1 MMSAGPAHHQLP
13 ITQAQIQQESHR
25 REAVNH
31 LAKLRSRKPTDKTL
45 PDGVEETLVGEG
57 DVAVA
62 YKKLRDFERRLDATM
77 SRKRLDIVD
86 SVSRN
91 AKRYKTL
98 RVWITNTVE
107 DQYWQN
113 NNFNVD
119 SFDFPSNLESTY
131 RVKIEGRLLDDDDDI
146 TKDEEDGDKMDTT
159 DDSTKTATKS
169 GAKPVPAKPGQ
180 RYRFS
185 HFFKAL
191 TVDFD
196 QPTASGRLPVDTTA
210 IEWKKP
216 ERTPAGSNLPASAD
230 FDELTFKRHGDE
242 NVNITINLYRHEDP
256 ERYELLPEL
265 SDVIDMTEATRQEAV
280 AGLFEYIKLMK
291 LQEDDEKRNFRCDDL
306 LQKLIGRES
315 GHIPQL
321 NEYVTPYL
329 RPLPPIKLPY
339 TIRMDQEFHS
349 APDAPKPTIYD
360 ILVSVDDPLRSKHL
374 VPFIH
379 NPSYAQ
385 TLREIHQLD
394 ESLAVLIQ
402 AVGDSKAKHTFLT
415 SMANDPVGF
424 VKNWLSSQ
432 KRDLE
437 VIMGEATRAGAAAE
451 DPVGDEWRR
460 GGKGSVWDTSNARES
475 VNVLLSKQ
483 GFTAG
488 HR

>member
-13 ITQAQIQQESHR
+13 MTQAQIQQESHR

-131 RVKIEGRLLDDDDDI
+131 RVKIEGRLLDDEDET
-146 TKDEEDGDKMDTT
+146 TKDDEDGDKMDTT
-159 DDSTKTATKS
+159 DDNIKAVTKP

-196 QPTASGRLPVDTTA
+196 QPTASGRIPVDTTS

-230 FDELTFKRHGDE
+230 FDELSFKRHGDE
-242 NVNITINLYRHEDP
+242 NVNITINLHRHEDP
-256 ERYELLPEL
+256 ERYELSPEL
-265 SDVIDMTEATRQEAV
+265 SDVIDMSEATRQEAV

-291 LQEDDEKRNFRCDDL
+291 LQEDDEKRNFRCDEL
-306 LQKLIGRES
+306 LQNLIGRES

-321 NEYVTPYL
+321 NEYVTPHL
-329 RPLPPIKLPY
+329 KPLPPIKLPY
-339 TIRMDQEFHS
+339 TIRVDQEFHS
-349 APDAPKPTIYD
+349 AADAPKPTVYD
-360 ILVSVDDPLRSKHL
+360 IRVSVDDPLRSKHL

-460 GGKGSVWDTSNARES
+460 GGKGSVWDSSNARES
-475 VNVLLSKQ
+475 VNLLLSKQ
-483 GFTAG
+483 AGGF
-488 HR
+488 R

>member
-1 MMSAGPAHHQLP
+1 MYLFFRDQSMTD
-13 ITQAQIQQESHR
+13 TQQ
-25 REAVNH
+25 
-31 LAKLRSRKPTDKTL
+31 
-45 PDGVEETLVGEG
+45 
-57 DVAVA
+57 
-62 YKKLRDFERRLDATM
+62 
-77 SRKRLDIVD
+77 
-86 SVSRN
+86 
-91 AKRYKTL
+91 RYKTL

-131 RVKIEGRLLDDDDDI
+131 RVKIEGRLLDDEDET

-159 DDSTKTATKS
+159 EDNAKTATKS

-196 QPTASGRLPVDTTA
+196 QPTASGRLPVDTTS

-256 ERYELLPEL
+256 ERYELSPEL
-265 SDVIDMTEATRQEAV
+265 SDVIDMSEATRQEAV

-291 LQEDDEKRNFRCDDL
+291 LQEDDEKRNFRCDEL

-321 NEYVTPYL
+321 NEYVTPHL

-339 TIRMDQEFHS
+339 TIRVDQEFHS
-349 APDAPKPTIYD
+349 ALDAPKPTIYD
-360 ILVSVDDPLRSKHL
+360 IRVSVDDPLRSKHL

-415 SMANDPVGF
+415 SMATDPVGF

-437 VIMGEATRAGAAAE
+437 VIMGEATRAGAAVE

-483 GFTAG
+483 GFAVG